1 MATASRRCT
10 MMSAYLW
17 AGEQMEQEA
26 IQDAGMNVQRH
37 FVRVVQRVM
46 SHLLMGDVKCV

>member
-10 MMSAYLW
+10 MMSAYLCG
-17 AGEQMEQEA
+17 GEQMDQEA
-26 IQDAGMNVQRH
+26 VLDGRRKA
-37 FVRVVQRVM
+37 FVRVVQRVR